1 MAKTKCIYCDNPEYL
16 EGERVL
22 SMGLKVTKTIM
33 EYSAKALGHLHG
45 VHGGG
50 FAGKALFMA
59 ELSALEKL
67 HGVGTYHFIC
77 PKCGQG
83 FVKQVPTK

>member
-22 SMGLKVTKTIM
+22 SMGLKVTKAIM
-33 EYSAKALGHLHG
+33 EYTANTLGHLYG
-45 VHGGG
+45 FHGGKL
-50 FAGKALFMA
+50 AGKALFMA

-67 HGVGTYHFIC
+67 HGVGTYYFFC
-77 PKCGQG
+77 SKCRQD
-83 FVKQVPTK
+83 FVKQIPTK